1 MRAQQ
6 HVLKGGSDVLTQ
18 PSMNQGVCL
27 IVGAGNGL
35 GAGLARV
42 FARAGMTL
50 CLVRR
55 HLDALEPLVDE
66 IRTLGA
72 KAHGFAVDAR
82 DPVSLG
88 ALFDQ
93 IEQTIGPIEVAIF
106 NVGGR
111 VQAGVLETSPETY
124 LKTWQTSALAGFLT
138 GQQAARVMQ
147 ARGRGTI
154 LFTGATASLR
164 GGIGFSA
171 FAAAKTALRAF
182 AQSLAREFGPQ
193 GIHVAH
199 VVVDGGIDSP
209 RIRVQQPERV
219 QAAGQEGL
227 LLPDHLANNYL
238 MLHQQPK
245 DAWTFELDL
254 RPWRERW

>member
-1 MRAQQ
+1 MTKR
-6 HVLKGGSDVLTQ
+6 
-18 PSMNQGVCL
+18 VCL

-42 FARAGMTL
+42 FARAGMTV

-55 HLDALEPLVDE
+55 HLEALEPLVQE
-66 IRTLGA
+66 IRTLGMD
-72 KAHGFAVDAR
+72 AHGFAVDAR
-82 DPVSLG
+82 DPMALG

-93 IEQTIGPIEVAIF
+93 IEQTVGSIEVTIF
-106 NVGGR
+106 NVGGNVR
-111 VQAGVLETSPETY
+111 AGVLETSAETY

-147 ARGRGTI
+147 LRGRGTI

-164 GGIGFSA
+164 GGLGFSA

-209 RIRVQQPERV
+209 RIRAQQPERV
-219 QAAGQEGL
+219 KAAGEDGL
-227 LLPDHLANNYL
+227 LMPEHLAKNYL

>member
-1 MRAQQ
+1 MSKR
-6 HVLKGGSDVLTQ
+6 
-18 PSMNQGVCL
+18 VCL

-42 FARAGMTL
+42 FARAGMTV

-55 HLDALEPLVDE
+55 HLEALEPLVQE
-66 IRTLGA
+66 IRTLGMD
-72 KAHGFAVDAR
+72 AHGFAVDAR
-82 DPVSLG
+82 DPAALG

-93 IEQTIGPIEVAIF
+93 IEQTVGSIEVTIF
-106 NVGGR
+106 NVGGNVR
-111 VQAGVLETSPETY
+111 AGVLETSAETY
-124 LKTWQTSALAGFLT
+124 LKTWQTSALAEFLT

-147 ARGRGTI
+147 PRGRGTI

-164 GGIGFSA
+164 GGLGFSA

-209 RIRVQQPERV
+209 RIRAQQPERV
-219 QAAGQEGL
+219 KAAGEDGL
-227 LLPDHLANNYL
+227 LMPEHLAKNYL

>member
-1 MRAQQ
+1 MS
-6 HVLKGGSDVLTQ
+6 KQ
-18 PSMNQGVCL
+18 PVINQGVCL

-42 FARAGMTL
+42 FARAGMRV

-55 HLDALEPLVDE
+55 HLDAVAPLVDE

-72 KAHGFAVDAR
+72 DAHGFAVDAR
-82 DPVSLG
+82 DPTALG
-88 ALFDQ
+88 AIFGQ
-93 IEQTIGPIEVAIF
+93 IERTMGPIEVTIF

-111 VQAGVLETSPETY
+111 VHAGVLETSAETY

-138 GQQAARVMQ
+138 GQNAARVMQ
-147 ARGRGTI
+147 PRARGTI
-154 LFTGATASLR
+154 LFTGATASMR
-164 GGIGFSA
+164 GGVGFSA
-171 FAAAKTALRAF
+171 FAAAKTALRTF

-199 VVVDGGIDSP
+199 IVVDGGIDSP
-209 RIRVQQPERV
+209 RIREQQPDRV
-219 QAAGQEGL
+219 VAAGEEGL
-227 LLPDHLANNYL
+227 LLPDHLAKNYL
-238 MLHQQPK
+238 VLHQQPK